1 MVFISYK
8 PTTMGIWW
16 YFLVGGLEH
25 GFYLMGK
32 IGKSHQIISGWWFG
46 TWLLFSIYWEFQHP
60 NWRTPSFFRGVGIP
74 LASYGLILFFKAI
87 CNPYLGIFHRI
98 FWIFPWSWSKRK
110 SRERRAWHCQA
121 QKGKP
126 WENGDFTEK
135 TGDFTKKMGKPRNIG
150 IFHRIYSW
158 FIKMW
163 ANSGR
168 MLFLGHVH
176 ERMCDWNHYVGS
188 AIWWCLV
195 SYQWLWGKRMDDS
208 LCQKD
213 MCTFTCHQIA
223 MYGCMMVYVNAHVWK
238 TWFYMVIIYIYNLAL
253 LDIIGTYWSYIPHVQ
268 SSSFGNSQFRT
279 KWLIIYAEFYWLLII
294 FP

>member
-1 MVFISYK
+1 MNPRSIK
-8 PTTMGIWW
+8 PGESHQADALGKLRDPKWP
-16 YFLVGGLEH
+16 GGARGTGPGSSSSIGQIHARPRKENH
-25 GFYLMGK
+25 
-32 IGKSHQIISGWWFG
+32 GKSI
-46 TWLLFSIYWEFQHP
+46 
-60 NWRTPSFFRGVGIP
+60 
-74 LASYGLILFFKAI
+74 
-87 CNPYLGIFHRI
+87 
-98 FWIFPWSWSKRK
+98 
-110 SRERRAWHCQA
+110 
-121 QKGKP
+121 GKP

-238 TWFYMVIIYIYNLAL
+238 TWFHMVIIYIY
-253 LDIIGTYWSYIPHVQ
+253 I
-268 SSSFGNSQFRT
+268 
-279 KWLIIYAEFYWLLII
+279 
-294 FP
+294 